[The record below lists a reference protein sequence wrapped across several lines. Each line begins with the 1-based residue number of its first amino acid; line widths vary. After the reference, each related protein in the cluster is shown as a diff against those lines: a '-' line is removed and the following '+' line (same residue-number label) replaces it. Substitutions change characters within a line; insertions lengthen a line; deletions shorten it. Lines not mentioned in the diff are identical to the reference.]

1 MRSSERTRLVAVRVR
16 PNVVLPEVVVRPDGT
31 VPVVGDES
39 VASTADELWTKI
51 SALVTGLGLD
61 EEETRRRLER
71 DRRFA
76 RYGAEPL
83 AAPRRRLGV
92 REAREL
98 VRLGLVE
105 PLFERSVF

>member
-1 MRSSERTRLVAVRVR
+1 MSTSKSTRLVAVRVR

-31 VPVVGDES
+31 IPVGGES
-39 VASTADELWTKI
+39 SRTTADELWTKI

-61 EEETRRRLER
+61 EEETRRRLEG

-76 RYGAEPL
+76 RYEALPL
-83 AAPRRRLGV
+83 TAPRRRLGV

-98 VRLGLVE
+98 VRLGLAE
-105 PLFERSVF
+105 PLFEGSFF